1 MQTHFKKRF
10 GFTLIEMLV
19 VIAITSAVG
28 LAVTTMIQYFYQKNA
43 YLLEQTDALDNA
55 RRTMLDAV
63 RTLRE
68 ASYGDD
74 GSYPIATA
82 GTSTITFFAD
92 LDNDGSVEKIRY
104 YLVNSTL
111 YRGVTN
117 SAGSPPVYTGQ
128 TEAITTVA
136 ASVRN
141 TKFTPLFTYYD
152 SSGEALSTTST
163 NISQISAVT
172 ISAWIDINPNRAP
185 NVFNLSE
192 TATLRNLR

>member
-152 SSGEALSTTST
+152 SSGAALSTTST

-185 NVFNLSE
+185 NEFNLSE

>member
-1 MQTHFKKRF
+1 
-10 GFTLIEMLV
+10 
-19 VIAITSAVG
+19 
-28 LAVTTMIQYFYQKNA
+28 MIQYFYQKNA

-152 SSGEALSTTST
+152 SSGAALSTTST